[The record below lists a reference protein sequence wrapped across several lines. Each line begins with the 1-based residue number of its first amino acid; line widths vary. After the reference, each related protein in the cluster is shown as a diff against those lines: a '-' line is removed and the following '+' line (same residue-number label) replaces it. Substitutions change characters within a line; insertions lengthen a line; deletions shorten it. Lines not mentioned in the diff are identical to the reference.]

1 MILTI
6 SVPSAH
12 VADANQF
19 AMALGYS
26 AADGQTYGDPTWRDT
41 ASNLYSA
48 ASLTVSGGFVQA
60 ATTAL
65 QRPAWDADKVVD
77 LAAASRAQAL
87 VVLWLNG
94 SETTAP
100 QANTNSITAIG
111 GMSGLDA
118 LTAMGLT
125 RVQTEETL

>member
-6 SVPSAH
+6 SVPATH
-12 VADANQF
+12 VANANYF

-26 AADGQTYGDPTWRDT
+26 IADGQTYSAPTWQDT
-41 ASNLYSA
+41 AGNLYSA
-48 ASLTVSGGFVQA
+48 ASLAVPGGFAQA
-60 ATTAL
+60 ATTPL
-65 QRPAWDADKVVD
+65 QRPAWDSEEAIDM
-77 LAAASRAQAL
+77 AAASRAQAL
-87 VVLWLNG
+87 VVLWLDG

-118 LTAMGLT
+118 LAAMGLA
-125 RVQTEETL
+125 RVPQEV

>member
-6 SVPSAH
+6 AVPAAH
-12 VADANQF
+12 VADANHF
-19 AMALGYS
+19 AMAIGYS
-26 AADGQTYGDPTWRDT
+26 AGDGQTYSASTWQDT
-41 ASNLYSA
+41 AGNLYSA

-65 QRPAWDADKVVD
+65 QQPAWDTEEVVD
-77 LAAASRAQAL
+77 IAAASRAQAL
-87 VVLWLNG
+87 VVLWLDG
-94 SETTAP
+94 GDTTAP

-118 LTAMGLT
+118 LTAMGLA
-125 RVQTEETL
+125 RVPQEV

>member
-6 SVPSAH
+6 AVPSAH

-19 AMALGYS
+19 AMVIGYS
-26 AADGQTYGDPTWRDT
+26 IADGQTYGAPTWQDS
-41 ASNLYSA
+41 AGNLYSA
-48 ASLTVSGGFVQA
+48 ASLTVSSGFVQA

-65 QRPAWDADKVVD
+65 QRPAWDTEEVVD
-77 LAAASRAQAL
+77 LVAASRAQAL
-87 VVLWLNG
+87 VVLWLDG
-94 SETTAP
+94 SDTTAP

-125 RVQTEETL
+125 RVQTEELL